1 MDREELRACAE
12 RARQGELVDLP
23 LAYTLGLGSKLKKMR
38 YFDEE
43 VLSEIDDNKLYVV
56 KDFEPDI
63 EEYDEE
69 IVYQF
74 FAGQEV

>member
-1 MDREELRACAE
+1 MDKNELRACAE

-38 YFDEE
+38 HFDEE
-43 VLSEIDDNKLYVV
+43 VLPEIDDNKFYVV
-56 KDFEPDI
+56 EAFEPDI